1 MLEVT
6 SLTKRFRNKTVVDAV
21 SFTLRPGEV
30 LGYLGPNGAGKSTTV
45 KMLTGLL
52 PPTSGHICYRGRDIH
67 SALLEFKEI
76 LGYVPEE
83 PLLYPYLTGWEYLQL
98 VGHLR
103 GLSEPAL
110 EKKTNDLLAL
120 FKIHPAR
127 HMALSSY
134 SKGMRQKILI
144 IAALLHNPEILLFD
158 EPLSGLDVTTAL
170 VFRHLVEELSLSGKL
185 ILYSSHVLEVVEKLC
200 SRVMIL
206 HQGKVVAHDSVAQL
220 RQLMQLPSLE
230 EIFTQLAVRED
241 PQDTA
246 REIAAAVLA

>member
-1 MLEVT
+1 M
-6 SLTKRFRNKTVVDAV
+6 
-21 SFTLRPGEV
+21 
-30 LGYLGPNGAGKSTTV
+30 
-45 KMLTGLL
+45 
-52 PPTSGHICYRGRDIH
+52 
-67 SALLEFKEI
+67 
-76 LGYVPEE
+76 
-83 PLLYPYLTGWEYLQL
+83 
-98 VGHLR
+98 
-103 GLSEPAL
+103 
-110 EKKTNDLLAL
+110 NDLLAL

-144 IAALLHNPEILLFD
+144 IAALLHNPEVLIFD

-170 VFRHLVEELSLSGKL
+170 IFRHLVEELSLSGKL

-206 HQGKVVAHDSVAQL
+206 HQGKVVANDSVVQP

-241 PQDTA
+241 PLETA
-246 REIAAAVLA
+246 RDIAAAVMA